1 MPPVP
6 AMLRAPSRALPAPR
20 RGPARAIVLALL
32 LAGALA
38 WPARDPA
45 PDPAI
50 DAFLAAV
57 ARDPLVLAAVAAQN
71 AALAGQPDS
80 EIAALDAQWTA
91 EAARGGGPLVDAVL
105 AMPASRRLA
114 ALVAGSG
121 VARAAIVMDDRGR
134 NAAVSFAT
142 TDYLQGDEAKWR
154 ETFAKPPGTR
164 HAGRP
169 EQGQFGEAAVC
180 WLSEGIADPATGA
193 AIGAVSVA
201 VDAGRVCGR

>member
-6 AMLRAPSRALPAPR
+6 AMLPTPSRALPAPR

-32 LAGALA
+32 LVGALA
-38 WPARDPA
+38 WLARDPA

-71 AALAGQPDS
+71 AALAGQPEP

-91 EAARGGGPLVDAVL
+91 EAARGGGPLVDAML
-105 AMPASRRLA
+105 ATPASRRLA

-134 NAAVSFAT
+134 NAAVTFAT
-142 TDYLQGDEAKWR
+142 TDYDQGDEAKWR
-154 ETFAKPPGTR
+154 ETFAKSPGTR
-164 HAGRP
+164 HVGGR
-169 EQGQFGEAAVC
+169 ERGQFGEAVVC
-180 WLSEGIADPATGA
+180 WVSEGLRDPATGA

-201 VDAGRVCGR
+201 VKGCRL